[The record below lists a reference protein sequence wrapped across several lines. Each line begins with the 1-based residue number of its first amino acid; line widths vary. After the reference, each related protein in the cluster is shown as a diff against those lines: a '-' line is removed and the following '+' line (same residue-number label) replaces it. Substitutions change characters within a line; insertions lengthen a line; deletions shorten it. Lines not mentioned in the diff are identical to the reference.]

1 MMWFMRRL
9 IPGTIA
15 GQITGLVIIAVLLG
29 VGLASAV
36 LLYLIDQGQTGP
48 NREIL
53 ATVRAAHI
61 AAIAKEAEA
70 ANSKEQLSLALKR
83 SHSNSIEATLV
94 PAAGLAV
101 PGEPAPASPFI
112 AAVEASLRDNWGLES
127 LRRASQPGDEDSIF
141 LKLGDDNA
149 LRFEISPHSGLHNL
163 LFVQTIC
170 ALAIITSSI
179 VFLSI
184 YAVRWIISPLSSIA
198 SAARSFGRTGGD
210 ETELSVDGPR
220 EIEQAA
226 QALNDMRKRVRTLV
240 NERTQM
246 LVAISHDLRTPLTRL
261 RLRVERLKDEPPR
274 AAMLQDIVT
283 INEMLGETLAY
294 VRQGAQR
301 EEASLIDLPSLLETI
316 AAQFADIGHEV
327 SYSGPDRLAFA
338 GRAQAIGRAVAN
350 VVENATKFGS
360 RAVIILRA
368 LDDGAVETEIF
379 DDGPG
384 IAPGLLDRVFEPF
397 FKGDSARSIEGRTGF
412 GLGLSIARDIADRH
426 GGDIALVNR
435 EPHGLSVRMTFKPLQ
450 LTQLWGV
457 TSAA

>member
-1 MMWFMRRL
+1 MRVVRRL

-70 ANSKEQLSLALKR
+70 ANSKEQLSIALRR
-83 SHSNSIEATLV
+83 SRSNSIEATVV
-94 PAAGLAV
+94 PAAGLAA
-101 PGEPAPASPFI
+101 PDELAPASPFI

-127 LRRASQPGDEDSIF
+127 LRRASQPGDGDSIF
-141 LKLGDDNA
+141 LKVGDHNA
-149 LRFEISPHSGLHNL
+149 LRFEISPHGGLHNL

-198 SAARSFGRTGGD
+198 SAARSFGRAGGD

-226 QALNDMRKRVRTLV
+226 QALNEMRKRVRTLV

-261 RLRVERLKDEPPR
+261 RLRVERLKDGPPR

-294 VRQGAQR
+294 VRQGTQR

-338 GRAQAIGRAVAN
+338 GRAQGIGRAVAN

-360 RAVIILRA
+360 RAVIVLRA

-450 LTQLWGV
+450 LTQVWGV

>member
-1 MMWFMRRL
+1 MSILRRL

-15 GQITGLVIIAVLLG
+15 GQITGLVIVAVLLG
-29 VGLASAV
+29 LGLASAV
-36 LLYLIDQGQTGP
+36 LLYLIDQGQTGV

-53 ATVRAAHI
+53 AAVRAARI

-70 ANSKEQLSLALKR
+70 ANSKEQLSLALRR

-94 PAAGLAV
+94 PAAGLSP
-101 PGEPAPASPFI
+101 PGESAPASPFT
-112 AAVEASLRDNWGLES
+112 AAIEANLRDNWGLEP
-127 LRRASQPGDEDSIF
+127 LRRASQPLDEDSVF
-141 LKLGDDNA
+141 LKVGDDNA
-149 LRFEISPHSGLHNL
+149 LRFEILPHGGLHNL
-163 LFVQTIC
+163 WFVQTIC

-179 VFLSI
+179 LFLSI
-184 YAVRWIISPLSSIA
+184 YAVRWIISPLSLIA
-198 SAARSFGRTGGD
+198 SAARSFGRPGGD
-210 ETELSVDGPR
+210 EAELSVDGPR

-274 AAMLQDIVT
+274 AAMLQDIAT
-283 INEMLGETLAY
+283 ISQMLQETLVY
-294 VRQGAQR
+294 VREGNQR
-301 EEASLIDLPSLLETI
+301 EEATLTDLPSLLETI
-316 AAQFADIGHEV
+316 AAQFADMGHEV
-327 SYSGPDRLAFA
+327 SYLGPDRLAFA

-360 RAVIILRA
+360 RAEIILRS
-368 LDDGAVETEIF
+368 LGDGAVQIEII

-384 IAPGLLDRVFEPF
+384 IAHRLLDRVFEPF

-412 GLGLSIARDIADRH
+412 GLGLSIARDIVERH
-426 GGDIALVNR
+426 DGAIELVNR
-435 EPHGLSVRMTFKPLQ
+435 EPHGLSVSMTFKPLPN
-450 LTQLWGV
+450 TRAWEV
-457 TSAA
+457 ASAA

>member
-1 MMWFMRRL
+1 MRVVRRL

-36 LLYLIDQGQTGP
+36 LLYLIDRGQTGP

-61 AAIAKEAEA
+61 AAIAKEAQA
-70 ANSKEQLSLALKR
+70 ADSKEQLSRALRR
-83 SHSNSIEATLV
+83 SRSNSIEATLV
-94 PAAGLAV
+94 PAAGLAA
-101 PGEPAPASPFI
+101 PGESAPASPFI

-141 LKLGDDNA
+141 LKVGDHNA
-149 LRFEISPHSGLHNL
+149 LRFEISPHGGLHNL

-198 SAARSFGRTGGD
+198 SAARSFGRAGGD

-261 RLRVERLKDEPPR
+261 RLRVERLNDGPPR

-294 VRQGAQR
+294 VRQGTQR

-368 LDDGAVETEIF
+368 LDDGAVETEVF

-384 IAPGLLDRVFEPF
+384 IEPGLLDRVFEPF

-450 LTQLWGV
+450 LTQVWGV

>member
-1 MMWFMRRL
+1 MRVVRRL

-36 LLYLIDQGQTGP
+36 LLYLIDRGQTGP

-61 AAIAKEAEA
+61 AAIAKEVEA
-70 ANSKEQLSLALKR
+70 ANSKEQLSLAMRR
-83 SHSNSIEATLV
+83 SRSNSIEATLV
-94 PAAGLAV
+94 PAAGLTAS
-101 PGEPAPASPFI
+101 GESAPASPFI

-127 LRRASQPGDEDSIF
+127 LRRASQPGDGDSIF
-141 LKLGDDNA
+141 LKVGDHNA
-149 LRFEISPHSGLHNL
+149 LRFEVSPHGGLHNL

-198 SAARSFGRTGGD
+198 SAARSFGRAGGD

-261 RLRVERLKDEPPR
+261 RLRVERLNDGPPR

-294 VRQGAQR
+294 VRQGTQR

-450 LTQLWGV
+450 LTQVWGV

>member
-1 MMWFMRRL
+1 MRVVRRL

-36 LLYLIDQGQTGP
+36 LLYLIDRGQTGP

-70 ANSKEQLSLALKR
+70 ANSKEQLSLALRR
-83 SHSNSIEATLV
+83 SRSNSIEATLV
-94 PAAGLAV
+94 PAAGLAAS
-101 PGEPAPASPFI
+101 GESAPASPFI

-127 LRRASQPGDEDSIF
+127 LRRASQPGDGDSIF
-141 LKLGDDNA
+141 LKVGDHNA
-149 LRFEISPHSGLHNL
+149 LRFEISPHGGLHNL

-198 SAARSFGRTGGD
+198 SAARSFGRAGGD

-261 RLRVERLKDEPPR
+261 RLRVERLNDGPPR

-294 VRQGAQR
+294 VRQGTQR

-384 IAPGLLDRVFEPF
+384 IEPGLLDRVFEPF

-450 LTQLWGV
+450 LTQVWGV

>member
-1 MMWFMRRL
+1 
-9 IPGTIA
+9 
-15 GQITGLVIIAVLLG
+15 

-48 NREIL
+48 NREIV

-70 ANSKEQLSLALKR
+70 ANSKEQLSLALRR

-94 PAAGLAV
+94 PAAGLAAR
-101 PGEPAPASPFI
+101 GESAPASPFI

-127 LRRASQPGDEDSIF
+127 LRRASQPGDGDSIF
-141 LKLGDDNA
+141 LKVGDHNA
-149 LRFEISPHSGLHNL
+149 LRFEISPHGGLHNL

-198 SAARSFGRTGGD
+198 SAARSFGRAGGD

-261 RLRVERLKDEPPR
+261 RLRVERLNDGPPR

-294 VRQGAQR
+294 VRQGTQR

-327 SYSGPDRLAFA
+327 SYTGPDRLAFA
-338 GRAQAIGRAVAN
+338 GRAHAIGRAVAN

-360 RAVIILRA
+360 RAVIVLRA

-450 LTQLWGV
+450 LTQVWGV

>member
-1 MMWFMRRL
+1 M
-9 IPGTIA
+9 
-15 GQITGLVIIAVLLG
+15 
-29 VGLASAV
+29 
-36 LLYLIDQGQTGP
+36 
-48 NREIL
+48 
-53 ATVRAAHI
+53 
-61 AAIAKEAEA
+61 
-70 ANSKEQLSLALKR
+70 
-83 SHSNSIEATLV
+83 
-94 PAAGLAV
+94 
-101 PGEPAPASPFI
+101 
-112 AAVEASLRDNWGLES
+112 
-127 LRRASQPGDEDSIF
+127 
-141 LKLGDDNA
+141 
-149 LRFEISPHSGLHNL
+149 RFEISPHGGLHNL

-198 SAARSFGRTGGD
+198 SAARSFGRAGGD

-226 QALNDMRKRVRTLV
+226 QALNDMRKRVRALV

-261 RLRVERLKDEPPR
+261 RLRVERLNDGPPR

-283 INEMLGETLAY
+283 ISEMLGETLAY

-450 LTQLWGV
+450 LKQVWGV

>member
-1 MMWFMRRL
+1 MCVVRRL

-29 VGLASAV
+29 VGLASGV

-70 ANSKEQLSLALKR
+70 ANSKEQLSLALRR

-94 PAAGLAV
+94 PAAGLAAR
-101 PGEPAPASPFI
+101 GESAPASPFI

-127 LRRASQPGDEDSIF
+127 LRRASQPGDGDSIF
-141 LKLGDDNA
+141 LKVGDHNA
-149 LRFEISPHSGLHNL
+149 LRFEISPHGGLHNL

-198 SAARSFGRTGGD
+198 SAARSFGRAGGD

-261 RLRVERLKDEPPR
+261 RLRVERLNDGPPR

-294 VRQGAQR
+294 VRQGTQR

-327 SYSGPDRLAFA
+327 SYTGPDRLAFA

-360 RAVIILRA
+360 RAVIVLRA

-450 LTQLWGV
+450 LTQVWGV

>member
-1 MMWFMRRL
+1 MRVVRRL

-36 LLYLIDQGQTGP
+36 LLYLIDRGQTGP

-61 AAIAKEAEA
+61 AAIAKEVEA
-70 ANSKEQLSLALKR
+70 ANSKEQLSLAMRR
-83 SHSNSIEATLV
+83 SRSNSIEATLV
-94 PAAGLAV
+94 PAAGLTAS
-101 PGEPAPASPFI
+101 GESAPASPFI
-112 AAVEASLRDNWGLES
+112 AAVEASLRDNWGLEL
-127 LRRASQPGDEDSIF
+127 LRRASQPGDGDSIF
-141 LKLGDDNA
+141 LKVGDHNA
-149 LRFEISPHSGLHNL
+149 LRFEVSPHGGLHNL

-198 SAARSFGRTGGD
+198 SAARSFGRAGGD

-261 RLRVERLKDEPPR
+261 RLRVERLNDGPPR

-294 VRQGAQR
+294 VRQGTQR

-450 LTQLWGV
+450 LTQVWGV

>member
-1 MMWFMRRL
+1 MCVVRRL

-48 NREIL
+48 NREIV

-70 ANSKEQLSLALKR
+70 ANSKEQLSLALRR

-94 PAAGLAV
+94 PAAGLAAR
-101 PGEPAPASPFI
+101 GESAPASPFI

-127 LRRASQPGDEDSIF
+127 LRRASQPGDGDSIF
-141 LKLGDDNA
+141 LKVGDHNA
-149 LRFEISPHSGLHNL
+149 LRFEISPHGGLHNL

-198 SAARSFGRTGGD
+198 SAARSFGRAGGD

-261 RLRVERLKDEPPR
+261 RLRVERLNDGPPR

-294 VRQGAQR
+294 VRQGTQR

-327 SYSGPDRLAFA
+327 SYTGPDRLAFA
-338 GRAQAIGRAVAN
+338 GRAHAIGRAVAN

-360 RAVIILRA
+360 RAVIVLRA

-450 LTQLWGV
+450 LTQVWGV